1 METDTTK
8 VSIVIINYNGVVYL
22 PKLFESIAKQ
32 TFRQFEVLVWDNN
45 SSDDSLKWLNDSKP
59 KFPLK
64 IIANEQ
70 NLGFGKA
77 INRAIF
83 QAKGQH
89 ICLLNNDTY
98 VSQNLLEI
106 LYNQV
111 VIDDVD
117 VVGPK
122 ILFAGS
128 YFDVLV
134 NGPKAAY
141 VKSLPYL
148 SHPNRFKTFINND
161 DPFKRLTRTGRIN
174 IKKGDRLQMTIGESI
189 ALPNTFFWD
198 SSSNSKVETDTH
210 RLTSLL
216 IQCTITPNQVEKH
229 IINSTGLIINDK
241 NGKARDRGIFEYD
254 VGQYNSYDRVD
265 GLSGCCFMIKKDLFK
280 SIGFDENYFMYY
292 EDVDFFVRLRQQYK
306 KTKVVYCPE
315 ATVFHYNG
323 SINQSSKIRI
333 INKSHL
339 TFVRKHFGARTYLT
353 FYLMYCYSRILNF
366 LRYIISN

>member
-32 TFRQFEVLVWDNN
+32 TFRQFEVLLWDNN
-45 SSDDSLKWLNDSKP
+45 STDESLKWLNDNRP

-64 IIANEQ
+64 IIVNEQ
-70 NLGFGKA
+70 NIGFGKA
-77 INRAIF
+77 INRAIL
-83 QAKGQH
+83 QTKGQH

-111 VIDDVD
+111 IKDDVD

-122 ILFAGS
+122 ILFTGS

-174 IKKGDRLQMTIGESI
+174 IKQGDRLQMTIGESI

-198 SSSNSKVETDTH
+198 SSSNSKVEDVTH
-210 RLTSLL
+210 RSSSKL
-216 IQCTITPNQVEKH
+216 IHCTITPNQPGKH
-229 IINSTGLIINDK
+229 IINSVGLLINGN
-241 NGKARDRGIFEYD
+241 NGKAKDRGIFEYD
-254 VGQYNSYDRVD
+254 VGQYDSYNRVD

-280 SIGFDENYFMYY
+280 TIGFDEKFFMYY

-306 KTKVVYCPE
+306 QAKVVYCPE
-315 ATVFHYNG
+315 ATVFHHNG

-339 TFVRKHFGARTYLT
+339 IFVRKHSGLRTYVRHL
-353 FYLMYCYSRILNF
+353 LIYCYSRILNF